1 MIILKC
7 DFGNKKI
14 TSALVNAGIIRN
26 VDQEVFNN
34 FDDERFFDFIFYKV
48 EDALPTEKDEKYISK
63 FSTLD
68 YVSIFNSFNLTQEE
82 LENQRNYL
90 DAFTFS
96 DNLYKPNLE
105 IDYLE
110 EIEGEAFTGSVE
122 CFPKFTKK
130 GVVWDVSSDDWD
142 EEIYR
147 VYSGITYSQLK
158 EFNLSELLNLI
169 IRENIND
176 EILTEE
182 DILEWY
188 PDWEEDKEIVVGE
201 IWDELK
207 RINSKE
213 TRLGDL
219 I

>member
-1 MIILKC
+1 MILLKC

-14 TSALVNAGIIRN
+14 TKALVDSGIIQN
-26 VDQEVFNN
+26 INQEVFNN
-34 FDDERFFDFIFYKV
+34 FDDVKFFDFLFFKI
-48 EDALPTEKDEKYISK
+48 EDALPTDNDEKYFSK
-63 FSTLD
+63 FSQSD
-68 YVSIFNSFNLTQEE
+68 YEGIFKSFNLTKEE
-82 LENQRNYL
+82 LENQRNYI

-96 DNLYKPNLE
+96 DKFYRPNID

-110 EIEGEAFTGSVE
+110 EIEGEALTGSVE

-130 GVVWDVSSDDWD
+130 GVLWDVSSDDWD

-147 VYSGITYSQLK
+147 VYSGVTYRQLQ
-158 EFNLSELLNLI
+158 EFNLSELLRLI

-188 PDWEEDKEIVVGE
+188 PDWEDDKEIVVDE

>member
-14 TSALVNAGIIRN
+14 TSSLVNAGIIRN

-63 FSTLD
+63 FSPLD

-96 DNLYKPNLE
+96 DKLHNPNLE

-158 EFNLSELLNLI
+158 EFNLSELLSLI

-188 PDWEEDKEIVVGE
+188 PDWEDDKEIVVDE

>member
-14 TSALVNAGIIRN
+14 TSSLVNAGIIRN

-63 FSTLD
+63 FSLLD

-96 DNLYKPNLE
+96 DKLYNPNLE

-188 PDWEEDKEIVVGE
+188 PDWEDDKEIVVGE

>member
-1 MIILKC
+1 MILLKC

-14 TSALVNAGIIRN
+14 TKALVDSGIIQN
-26 VDQEVFNN
+26 INQEVFNN
-34 FDDERFFDFIFYKV
+34 FDDVKFFDFLFFKI
-48 EDALPTEKDEKYISK
+48 EDALPTDNDEKYFSK
-63 FSTLD
+63 FSQSD
-68 YVSIFNSFNLTQEE
+68 YEGIFKSFNLTKEE
-82 LENQRNYL
+82 LENQRNYI

-96 DNLYKPNLE
+96 DKFYRPNID

-110 EIEGEAFTGSVE
+110 EIEGEALTGSVE

-130 GVVWDVSSDDWD
+130 GVLWDVSSDDWD

-147 VYSGITYSQLK
+147 VYSGVTYRQLQ
-158 EFNLSELLNLI
+158 EYNLSELLRLI

-188 PDWEEDKEIVVGE
+188 PDWEDDKEIVVDE

>member
-14 TSALVNAGIIRN
+14 TSALANAGIIRN

-34 FDDERFFDFIFYKV
+34 FDDERFFNFIFYKV

-63 FSTLD
+63 FSPLD

-96 DNLYKPNLE
+96 DKLYNPNLE

-158 EFNLSELLNLI
+158 EFNLSELLSLI

-188 PDWEEDKEIVVGE
+188 PDWEDDKEIVVGE

>member
-1 MIILKC
+1 MSPRCCQLE
-7 DFGNKKI
+7 KKLC
-14 TSALVNAGIIRN
+14 T
-26 VDQEVFNN
+26 
-34 FDDERFFDFIFYKV
+34 
-48 EDALPTEKDEKYISK
+48 PTEKDEKYISK
-63 FSTLD
+63 FSPLD

-96 DNLYKPNLE
+96 DKLHNPNLE

-147 VYSGITYSQLK
+147 VYSGITYSQLN
-158 EFNLSELLNLI
+158 EFNLSELLSLI

-188 PDWEEDKEIVVGE
+188 PDWEDDKEIVVDE

>member
-7 DFGNKKI
+7 TFSNKKI
-14 TSALVNAGIIRN
+14 TNSLLNIGIIRN

-34 FDDERFFDFIFYKV
+34 FDDLLFFDLIFYKI
-48 EDALPTEKDEKYISK
+48 EDALPTDNDEKYTSK
-63 FSTLD
+63 FSQSE
-68 YVSIFNSFNLTQEE
+68 YEVIFDSFNFTQEE

-96 DNLYKPNLE
+96 DKLYKKNLE

-110 EIEGEAFTGSVE
+110 DIESEAFTGSVE

-130 GVVWDVSSDDWD
+130 GVLWDVSSDDWD
-142 EEIYR
+142 EDVYR
-147 VYSGITYSQLK
+147 VYSGITFSQLK
-158 EFNLSELLNLI
+158 EFNLSELLSLI
-169 IRENIND
+169 QRENIND

-188 PDWEEDKEIVVGE
+188 PDWNDDKEIVLDE

-207 RINSKE
+207 RINSEE

-219 I
+219 L